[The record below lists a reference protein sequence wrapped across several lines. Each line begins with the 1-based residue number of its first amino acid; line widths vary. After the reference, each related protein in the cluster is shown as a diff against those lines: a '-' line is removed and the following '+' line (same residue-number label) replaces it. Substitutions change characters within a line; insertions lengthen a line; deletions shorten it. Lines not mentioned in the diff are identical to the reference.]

1 VNLTEAADALG
12 RHRQTLYRWVD
23 RGLIDW
29 ELWGQ
34 RELALGLMVRG
45 LLDAGCSDPQVKSAV
60 VIATGLRGWSD
71 LCLVIGEDVSVWS
84 VDEVALGTELGGSV
98 VRVLNLENLE
108 CEAKGLLP

>member
-1 VNLTEAADALG
+1 MTLTEVADAIG
-12 RHRQTLYRWVD
+12 CSRMTLYRWSE

-34 RELALGLMVRG
+34 RELALGLMVSG

-60 VIATGLRGWSD
+60 VIATGLREWSD
-71 LCLVIGEDVSVWS
+71 LCLVVGEDVAVWS
-84 VDEVALGTELGGSV
+84 LDDVGLGTELAGSV

-108 CEAKGLLP
+108 SEAKGLM